1 MKYSVNMIINWVRT
15 SNNTE
20 IIHIHGDND
29 YTIPLKNIKHPDYI
43 VKGGSHMM
51 TLTKEKFD
59 KENK

>member
-1 MKYSVNMIINWVRT
+1 MIINWVRT